1 MIMSKGLKSFLES
14 IDCAKFRSAWDVQDW
29 TDYFDERAAICEY
42 DGGLA
47 RIKAEDVAYLSCVE
61 EWRRQKSL
69 S

>member
-14 IDCAKFRSAWDVQDW
+14 IDCAKFRSAWDIEDW
-29 TDYFDERAAICEY
+29 THHFDERAAICEY
-42 DGGLA
+42 DGGLVSTT
-47 RIKAEDVAYLSCVE
+47 AEEVAYWSCVD